1 MVREMKVSPGEYRSI
16 EKALTYWK
24 TQNLIS
30 DQQEG
35 LLKSSIKPSGFDGSS
50 FATYIFIT
58 SIGCLIIALIGLFNL
73 KSFIK
78 IWKEIDQLIRV
89 GILATLASVAYAIG
103 AYFKNDKKCHTYDFE
118 MAMTVALFF
127 SVAALIQLGLY
138 VNMEIEQWQ
147 NLLLL
152 SSCLSATAGYFIQ
165 SKVLWLYGLL
175 SLGSWLGSLT
185 SYSPGQ
191 YSIYMSVPTRFILLG
206 ITISSIAIILK
217 DHSKSMRAL
226 FTPTLVTGLC
236 YTSIALLILSSYGNT
251 EMNTSLPL
259 SGSVWSLIFGV
270 FCLAEIYLG
279 IRLDINTLKNFG
291 FVFLLILL
299 YTKYF
304 EYAWWFPSP
313 LFFGILAISLWII
326 GYYSEKIFGIAA
338 IKGVKQSRKN
348 D

>member
-1 MVREMKVSPGEYRSI
+1 MKVSPGEYRSI
-16 EKALTYWK
+16 EKAITYWK

-35 LLKSSIKPSGFDGSS
+35 LLKSSIKPSGFDASS

-73 KSFIK
+73 EFFIE

-89 GILATLASVAYAIG
+89 GILAVLALVAYAIG
-103 AYFKNDKKCHTYDFE
+103 AYFKDDKRYQGFDFE

-138 VNMEIEQWQ
+138 LNLDIKHWQ
-147 NLLLL
+147 NLLIL
-152 SSCLSATAGYFIQ
+152 SSILSATAGYFIL

-175 SLGSWLGSLT
+175 SLGCWLGSLT
-185 SYSPGQ
+185 YYSPGQ
-191 YSIYMSVPTRFILLG
+191 YSIYMSVPTRFIVVG
-206 ITISSIAIILK
+206 IMMSSIAIILK
-217 DHSKSMRAL
+217 DHNKSMRAL
-226 FTPTLVTGLC
+226 FTPTLATGLC

-338 IKGVKQSRKN
+338 IKGVEQSRKN